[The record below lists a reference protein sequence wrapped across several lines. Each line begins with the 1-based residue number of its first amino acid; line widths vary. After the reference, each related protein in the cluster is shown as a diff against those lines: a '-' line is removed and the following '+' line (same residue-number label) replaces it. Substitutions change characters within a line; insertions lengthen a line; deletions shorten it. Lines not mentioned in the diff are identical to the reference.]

1 MLLQDQVTVEP
12 PQSPSGVH
20 HVEQTVFHDGVQ
32 SVAAASAGV
41 PRGGE
46 HSRAQ
51 TAAPTRSLLHRGE
64 VLPQTPRHTQHHAVS
79 LKRG

>member
-1 MLLQDQVTVEP
+1 MLLQDQVIVEP
-12 PQSPSGVH
+12 PQPPSGVH
-20 HVEQTVFHDGVQ
+20 HVKQAVFHDGVQ

-51 TAAPTRSLLHRGE
+51 AAAPARSFLHWGE
-64 VLPQTPRHTQHHAVS
+64 VLPQTPRHTQYHAIP